1 MADECT
7 DVTTIEEVSN
17 HFVEDGQP
25 VEHFLEIVPLKAT
38 NAKTIYSAL
47 IKFMKDK
54 NMQISKHV
62 GMGFDRAA
70 AFSGSVGHQPFPE
83 LKKEK
88 VRPHCS
94 NWIPYP
100 SNWSYSSGCLEQ
112 EWPHNNFEV

>member
-47 IKFMKDK
+47 VKFMKDK
-54 NMQISKHV
+54 NIQISKLM
-62 GMGFDRAA
+62 GMGFDGATT
-70 AFSGSVGHQPFPE
+70 FSGKYNGVQSL
-83 LKKEK
+83 LKKNS
-88 VRPHCS
+88 PHAD
-94 NWIPYP
+94 IV
-100 SNWSYSSGCLEQ
+100 
-112 EWPHNNFEV
+112 HNDMLRTMFPNISTLANIIYTC